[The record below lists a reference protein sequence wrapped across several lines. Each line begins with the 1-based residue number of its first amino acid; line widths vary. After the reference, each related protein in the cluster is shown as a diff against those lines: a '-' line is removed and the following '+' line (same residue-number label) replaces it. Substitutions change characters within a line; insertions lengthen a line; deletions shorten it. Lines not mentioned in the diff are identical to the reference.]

1 MCEVGEEPGILE
13 FTKGLGLQ
21 IICSMHLYE
30 CSLAF
35 KKRMLLKQ
43 LSQWIMNTTDFEPLQ
58 TEFQKLVGAH
68 PSLNLTAFRI
78 LNLDIMN

>member
-1 MCEVGEEPGILE
+1 MCEVGEEPGIPE
-13 FTKGLGLQ
+13 FTEGLGLQ
-21 IICSMHLYE
+21 IIRSMHLYE
-30 CSLAF
+30 CSPAF

-43 LSQWIMNTTDFEPLQ
+43 LSQRFMNTTDFESLQ

-68 PSLNLTAFRI
+68 LSLKLTAFRI